1 VDFPERTCQP
11 AAAQLWGSRNI
22 EHKKNDISF
31 ILNPMA
37 MEFLRDMCK
46 DMKHIV
52 VEGHGHWSDGTT
64 GGCMPTGRN
73 SAAGQQGHHVQEH
86 L

>member
-1 VDFPERTCQP
+1 LTNEVVDFPERMCQP

-31 ILNPMA
+31 ILNPIV
-37 MEFLRDMCK
+37 CK
-46 DMKHIV
+46 NMKHIV
-52 VEGHGHWSDGTT
+52 VEEHGHWSDGTT

>member
-1 VDFPERTCQP
+1 VDFPERTRQP
-11 AAAQLWGSRNI
+11 AAARLWASKNI

-37 MEFLRDMCK
+37 TEFLRDVCK

-64 GGCMPTGRN
+64 GMCMPT
-73 SAAGQQGHHVQEH
+73 SSSVAARFSGQQAQKG